1 MPGVWKSAR
10 EPYTPPVDLAYLTA
24 DLPGT
29 GGRLRIVPEDFRVDE
44 IPLYLPGGVG
54 EHLYLKVW
62 KRGIAT
68 FEAARRLAERLDV
81 AERHVA
87 YAGLKDARAVTTQ
100 WMSVPASAADRID
113 GFVDRKMKILE
124 HSLHS
129 NKLKLGHLRGNR
141 FRILVREAEP
151 GSAERASRIL
161 EVLVRR
167 GVPNYFGEQ
176 RFGVRLN
183 GHLCGEALVR
193 RDYEEFC
200 RQLVGSESELEG
212 DERLRR
218 ARRLYDEGRLE
229 EAYEAM
235 PVRQRAEKK
244 CLHALLRFRDFERAC
259 NAVPKRMRQ
268 MFASAFQSAMF
279 NRIAEGRIGAIDS
292 IESGDLAYLHRN
304 GAVFR
309 VEDLDAEQRRCRAFE
324 ISASAPLFGTHSMLA
339 EGRPGE
345 IERSVLAETGLTE
358 SDFEVGG
365 GIRLKGHRRP
375 IRVPA
380 REVALEPLDEGKFAV
395 TFALPAGSFATS
407 LMREVLKT
415 EAGEDPGDRPRHM
428 PHPEERGSVTDVP

>member
-1 MPGVWKSAR
+1 MPRVWKSAT
-10 EPYTPPVDLAYLTA
+10 EPYTPRVDLAYLTE

-29 GGRLRIVPEDFRVDE
+29 GGRLRVVPEDFRVDE
-44 IPLYLPGGVG
+44 IPLYLPGGEG
-54 EHLYLKVW
+54 EHLYMKVW

-68 FEAARRLAERLDV
+68 FEAARRLAAGLDV
-81 AERHVA
+81 PERHVS

-100 WMSVPASAADRID
+100 WMSVPASAADRLE
-113 GFVDRKMKILE
+113 GFVDRRMKILE

-141 FRILVREAEP
+141 FRIVVRDTEP
-151 GSAERASRIL
+151 EPAARAARIL
-161 EVLVRR
+161 DVIVRR

-193 RDYEEFC
+193 RDYEGFC

-212 DERLRR
+212 DERLRL

-244 CLHALLRFRDFERAC
+244 CLHALLRFKDFERAC

-268 MFASAFQSAMF
+268 MFASAFQSEMF
-279 NRIAEGRIGAIDS
+279 NRIAEGRIHALDS
-292 IESGDLAYLHRN
+292 IEAGDLAYLHRN

-309 VEDLDAEQRRCRAFE
+309 VEDLEQEQRRCRAFE
-324 ISASAPLFGTHSMLA
+324 ISASAPLFGTHSLLA

-345 IERSVLAETGLTE
+345 IERSVLAATGLTE
-358 SDFEVGG
+358 VDFGVGG

-375 IRVPA
+375 LRVPA
-380 REVALEPLDEGKFAV
+380 REVALERIDERSFAV

-407 LMREVLKT
+407 TMREILKA
-415 EAGEDPGDRPRHM
+415 EPGEDPGDRPRHM
-428 PHPEERGSVTDVP
+428 PHPE